1 MGDDGHSLD
10 PDPLR
15 DLNQDLCEL
24 LALLECLLVTALAP
38 LDVHHQLIDPLRH
51 LTVILVIIVT
61 LVMMTFLLIMEDT
74 IRPRQPT
81 VPVIS
86 LAAYMTLECRK
97 VEIRLNQGKRQ
108 RDSLHLLVSGT
119 EVLGLTRD
127 TAANI
132 LHY

>member
-1 MGDDGHSLD
+1 MRDDGYSLD

-74 IRPRQPT
+74 MRPRQPT
-81 VPVIS
+81 VPVMS
-86 LAAYMTLECRK
+86 LAAYMTLECTK
-97 VEIRLNQGKRQ
+97 VIIRPR
-108 RDSLHLLVSGT
+108 
-119 EVLGLTRD
+119 
-127 TAANI
+127 
-132 LHY
+132 